1 MKLSGLLFRYFFVWL
16 IFSLIFSFPL
26 MAQKESRR
34 ELRREARV
42 NRQLQELP
50 DLFKGWHH
58 VGQLGI
64 DSLKLNEK
72 ERHIT
77 LFLSPA
83 VAGLPIRY
91 GWIEGLHNIIT
102 EHLNARYRNFK
113 IEMLVL
119 GQPLETFVPPWYRR
133 GLMPDDPLRMTGL
146 PPYREPLVQQADK
159 SRFTKGLQGH
169 HIALWPSHGYYYE
182 ASLDRW
188 EWQRARLFT
197 TVEDIYPY
205 SFVHTFLLPMLQ
217 NAGANVLMPRER
229 DIQRHEVVVDNDGST
244 TGSEILVNGALQ
256 IDTLNGGFAKTDTLF
271 TGDNPFSQGTFLKM
285 QSIQNTPVRFT
296 YLPQIPES
304 GEYAVSVS
312 WGRLTDA
319 SDRVEYVVNHSGGT
333 TRFFVNQTMGFG
345 TWNYLGIFHFVEGKD
360 VNRGSV
366 TLLVPDGSKG
376 GITAD
381 AVRFGGGMGSVARK
395 PAGQYISSKKSLNED
410 GAQVAESTNTVGGNY
425 HYKLSGKPRWMEA
438 ARYWLQYA
446 GMPDTLVYSL
456 NENKNDYNDDYQ
468 SRGEWVNYL
477 VGAPTGFVKAP
488 ERQGL
493 NIPIDLAFAF
503 HTDAGVTFNDSVI
516 GTLGIYS
523 SVRNEGLF
531 PNGKS
536 KLASRDLTDQIQ
548 SQIVTDI
555 RLTFNDR
562 WTRRAMW
569 DKEYSEAW
577 RPNVPVMLLELMS
590 HQNQA
595 DMEYGLD
602 PRFKFTVAR
611 SIYKGMVRF
620 QAAREGRE
628 AVIQPLAPN
637 YMAIE
642 HLNGRRVK
650 VSWQPVS
657 DPLEPSATTARY
669 RVFQREE
676 NAGFDNGALTTDT
689 FLIVDLPNFK
699 TIYSFRVAAEN
710 EGGESMP
717 GETLSV
723 ALQEDSRNLVLVVN
737 GFDRIAPPAFV
748 DGPVAGIAP
757 WNDEGVPYIRE
768 VGFTGNQY
776 DYDRSSPWLDDDSPG
791 HGASHADREGQVIP
805 GNTFDFVIVHGE
817 ALRSAGYSFVSVS
830 DEVFG
835 DPGFDASGYTAVDII
850 FGEERGTRSLYFTGE
865 NDFRILTPEMRNALG
880 RYLESG
886 GNLLMS
892 GAYVGTDM
900 VENND
905 TTAIAF
911 AEKYLHFV
919 WRTNHADNVGKVRVT
934 DSAAPLFIDSLEYNA
949 SYHPYIYR
957 VEAPDGIEP
966 VGEGAKSIFRYAA
979 NNVSAATAFSG
990 SHRSIVL
997 GFPFETIVSK
1007 EKRDK
1012 LMKQIMYYFETT
1024 REEEKQLEL

>member
-1 MKLSGLLFRYFFVWL
+1 MRISGVLFNHSFVWL
-16 IFSLIFSFPL
+16 VLGLLFSFPL
-26 MAQKESRR
+26 QAQKESRR
-34 ELRREARV
+34 EIRRAAKV
-42 NRQLQELP
+42 IRQIEDMP
-50 DLFKGWHH
+50 DFFRGWHH
-58 VGQLGI
+58 VGHLGI
-64 DSLKLNEK
+64 DTLELDEK
-72 ERHIT
+72 EQRMA

-83 VAGLPIRY
+83 VANMPIRY
-91 GWIEGLHNIIT
+91 GWIEGLRHTLKQHLSRRYQNYNID
-102 EHLNARYRNFK
+102 LF
-113 IEMLVL
+113 VL
-119 GQPLETFVPPWYRR
+119 GRPLETFVPPWFRR
-133 GLMPDDPLRMTGL
+133 GLMPDDSLRMAAT
-146 PPYREPLVQQADK
+146 PHAAPLVRQADA

-182 ASLDRW
+182 AKLDRW
-188 EWQRARLFT
+188 EWQRARLFS

-217 NAGANVLMPRER
+217 NSGAHVLMPRER
-229 DIQRHEVVVDNDGST
+229 DIQKHEVVVDNDGST
-244 TGSEILVNGALQ
+244 GESEIWTEGALQ
-256 IDTLNGGFAKTDTLF
+256 IDTLNGGFALADTLF
-271 TGDNPFSQGTFLKM
+271 VGDNPFLQGTFLKM
-285 QSIQNTPVRFT
+285 HAQNDTSAELI
-296 YLPQIPES
+296 YLPHIPES
-304 GEYAVSVS
+304 GEYAVYAS
-312 WGRLTDA
+312 WAHVPDGRDT
-319 SDRVEYVVNHSGGT
+319 VEYVVNHSGGA

-345 TWNYLGIFHFVEGKD
+345 TWIYLGIFHFVEGKD
-360 VNRGSV
+360 VNKGSV
-366 TLLVPDGSKG
+366 MVSIPGDSKG
-376 GITAD
+376 WVTAD
-381 AVRFGGGMGSVARK
+381 AVKFGGGMGNLARK
-395 PAGQYISSKKSLNED
+395 PAGQYISRKKSLNED
-410 GAQVAESTNTVGGNY
+410 TEQVAESTHTETGNY
-425 HYKLSGKPRWMEA
+425 SYKLSGKPRWMEA

-456 NENKNDYNDDYQ
+456 NDNKNDYNDDYQ

-477 VGAPTGFVKAP
+477 MGAPNGPTKAP
-488 ERQGL
+488 GMPGL
-493 NIPIDLAFAF
+493 NIPIDMAFAF
-503 HTDAGVTFNDSVI
+503 HTDAGVTPGDSVI

-523 SVRNEGLF
+523 TVRNDGLF

-536 KLASRDLTDQIQ
+536 KLASRDLTDLIQ

-577 RPNVPVMLLELMS
+577 RPNVPVMLLELLS
-590 HQNQA
+590 HQNLA

-628 AVIQPLAPN
+628 AVIQPLAPD

-657 DPLEPSATTARY
+657 DPLEPTAIPTRY
-669 RVFQREE
+669 RVYQRVEDG
-676 NAGFDNGALTTDT
+676 GFDNGTLTAEP
-689 FLIVDLPNFK
+689 FLIVDLPDFK
-699 TIYSFRVAAEN
+699 TLYSFRVVAEN
-710 EGGESMP
+710 EGGQSMP

-748 DGPVAGIAP
+748 DGAVAGIAP

-768 VGFTGNQY
+768 AGFTGNQY

-805 GNTFDFVIVHGE
+805 GNTFDFVRVHGE
-817 ALRSAGYSFVSVS
+817 ALRDAGYAFVSVS
-830 DEVFG
+830 DEAFEQ
-835 DPGFDASGYTAVDII
+835 PGFDAAGYSAVDII
-850 FGEERGTRSLYFTGE
+850 FGEERGTPGLYFDGGK
-865 NDFRILTPEMRNALG
+865 DFRMLTPEMRTALG

-886 GNLLMS
+886 GNLFMS

-905 TTAIAF
+905 TTAIQF
-911 AEKYLHFV
+911 AEEYLHFA
-919 WRTNHADNVGKVRVT
+919 WRTNHADNVGEVLVT
-934 DSAAPLFIDSLEYNA
+934 DAAAQVFPHSLEYNT
-949 SYHPYIYR
+949 SYHPNIYK

-966 VGEGAKSIFRYAA
+966 VGEGAKSICRYAV
-979 NNVSAATAFSG
+979 NNVSAGTAYAG
-990 SHRSIVL
+990 NHRAIVL
-997 GFPFETIVSK
+997 GFPFETIVDK
-1007 EKRDK
+1007 EKRTE
-1012 LMKQIMYYFETT
+1012 LMKQVMRYFETT
-1024 REEEKQLEL
+1024 RE